1 MPDLFEPLRG
11 SDDHLVRPP
20 LPADEVRRRG
30 DRDRRRR
37 TLAAA
42 AGSALAVVLVVG
54 GGLALTGG
62 LGSQAGPPP
71 LPPATQLPSE
81 TAEPTADPTPEPAPD
96 GAAWRTT
103 VPAGFPLAA
112 DLDEP
117 RSTDEELA
125 GPGRD
130 VRVFDVP
137 FEACRRSSDL
147 GAPVDTLAVRHTAPE
162 WYDGRVLQ
170 VYGDAAAARQVLF
183 ELVRL
188 YEFCDE
194 DVFPGPP
201 DTVAAA
207 TIRPVPHGEEGY
219 VVTRT
224 FSVDGGRTPGL
235 ELLHAVRVGNALLVS
250 SLSNEGGMTDAAVA
264 RQLGERDP
272 VIADVATA
280 MCVFAAEG
288 CAGSRAEAA
297 LELGP
302 VGYGDLRL
310 GMSAAEAEAT
320 GLITLEDSHGEGCT
334 TFTAESGDGRV
345 LGFLDGDRGVSVLLV
360 DELGVLTPEGIRIAV
375 AEDRVRAAY
384 PGAEEGP
391 AGLRATVPDLPDREY
406 TFAFDH
412 RRVAEMS
419 LRLRTQECVG

>member
-11 SDDHLVRPP
+11 SDDRLVRPP
-20 LPADEVRRRG
+20 LPPDEVRRRG
-30 DRDRRRR
+30 DRHRRRR
-37 TLAAA
+37 ALAAA

-54 GGLALTGG
+54 GGLALTDGI
-62 LGSQAGPPP
+62 GSQAGPP

-81 TAEPTADPTPEPAPD
+81 TAEPTPDPMPEPPPD
-96 GAAWRTT
+96 GGEWRTT
-103 VPAGFPLAA
+103 GPVGFPIA
-112 DLDEP
+112 DDLEEP
-117 RSTDEELA
+117 RSPDEELA

-130 VRVFDVP
+130 VPVFDAP
-137 FEACRRSSDL
+137 FDACGRSSGL
-147 GAPVDTLAVRHTAPE
+147 GAPVDTLAVEHTAPE

-188 YEFCDE
+188 YEFCEE

-224 FSVDGGRTPGL
+224 FSVDGGRIPGL

-250 SLSNEGGMTDAAVA
+250 SLSNEGGSADENVA

-272 VIADVATA
+272 VIADVASA
-280 MCVFAAEG
+280 MCVFAPEG
-288 CAGSRAEAA
+288 CGNPGESAP

-320 GLITLEDSHGEGCT
+320 GLVTLEDSHGEGCT
-334 TFTAESGDGRV
+334 TFTAEAGDGRV

-360 DELGVLTPEGIRIAV
+360 DELGVRTPSGIGIGV
-375 AEDRVRAAY
+375 GEERVRQAY
-384 PGAEEGP
+384 PDAEEGP
-391 AGLRATVPDLPDREY
+391 QGLRAQVPDLPDREY